1 MEIGDIINQ
10 YLKEASIDTNLDRL
24 EVTSTQE
31 QLVANKHKWSAR
43 LINHKINLNN
53 FKSKRFNL
61 LEQYITDYQDK
72 EPVRV
77 NRSIAEKAVQ
87 NKKEI
92 KSIDQKIQ
100 NEILIISFL
109 ENIYK
114 NISFATNDIK
124 KTKRLRL
131 ISRKLI
137 HTLVLMIFSLY
148 FVINS

>member
-31 QLVANKHKWSAR
+31 QLIANKHKWSAR
-43 LINHKINLNN
+43 LINHKINLNSLK
-53 FKSKRFNL
+53 FQRSSL
-61 LEQYITDYQDK
+61 LDEYIIDYQDK

-100 NEILIISFL
+100 NEALIISFL

-124 KTKRLRL
+124 NL
-131 ISRKLI
+131 IELMKLE
-137 HTLVLMIFSLY
+137 TQ
-148 FVINS
+148 

>member
-10 YLKEASIDTNLDRL
+10 YVDEASIDTNLDRL

-31 QLVANKHKWSAR
+31 QLIANKHKWSAR
-43 LINHKINLNN
+43 LINHKIKLNN
-53 FKSKRFNL
+53 FKFKRSSL
-61 LEQYITDYQDK
+61 IDEYIKEYQDR

-92 KSIDQKIQ
+92 KIIDQKIQ

-124 KTKRLRL
+124 NL
-131 ISRKLI
+131 IELMKLE
-137 HTLVLMIFSLY
+137 TQ
-148 FVINS
+148 

>member
-31 QLVANKHKWSAR
+31 QLLANKHKWSAR

-53 FKSKRFNL
+53 LKYKKSSL
-61 LEQYITDYQDK
+61 LEEYIAEYQDK

-77 NRSIAEKAVQ
+77 NRSIAQRAVE
-87 NKKEI
+87 NKKEV
-92 KSIDQKIQ
+92 KAIDFKIQ
-100 NEILIISFL
+100 NEVLIISFL

-114 NISFATNDIK
+114 NVSFATNDIK
-124 KTKRLRL
+124 NL
-131 ISRKLI
+131 IELMKLE
-137 HTLVLMIFSLY
+137 TQ
-148 FVINS
+148 

>member
-43 LINHKINLNN
+43 LINHKITLNN
-53 FKSKRFNL
+53 FKSKRSSR
-61 LEQYITDYQDK
+61 LEEYITKYQDD

-92 KSIDQKIQ
+92 KAIDLKIQ
-100 NEILIISFL
+100 NEALIISFL

-124 KTKRLRL
+124 NLVEL
-131 ISRKLI
+131 MKLE
-137 HTLVLMIFSLY
+137 TQ
-148 FVINS
+148 

>member
-10 YLKEASIDTNLDRL
+10 YLDEASIDTNLDRL

-31 QLVANKHKWSAR
+31 QLISNKHKWSAR
-43 LINHKINLNN
+43 LINHKINLNK
-53 FKSKRFNL
+53 FKFKRSSL
-61 LEQYITDYQDK
+61 IDKYITDYQDK

-92 KSIDQKIQ
+92 KIIDQKIQ
-100 NEILIISFL
+100 NETLIISFL

-114 NISFATNDIK
+114 NISFTTNDIK
-124 KTKRLRL
+124 NL
-131 ISRKLI
+131 IELMKLE
-137 HTLVLMIFSLY
+137 TQ
-148 FVINS
+148 

>member
-1 MEIGDIINQ
+1 MEVGDIINQ
-10 YLKEASIDTNLDRL
+10 YLDEARIDTNLDRL

-31 QLVANKHKWSAR
+31 QLVSNKHKWSAR

-53 FKSKRFNL
+53 LKFTRSSL
-61 LEQYITDYQDK
+61 LENKITEFQNT
-72 EPVRV
+72 EPVSV
-77 NRSIAEKAVQ
+77 PRSIAEKAVQ

-92 KSIDQKIQ
+92 VTLDQKIQ

-124 KTKRLRL
+124 NLVEL
-131 ISRKLI
+131 MKLE
-137 HTLVLMIFSLY
+137 TQ
-148 FVINS
+148 

>member
-10 YLKEASIDTNLDRL
+10 YLKEVSIDTNLDRL

-43 LINHKINLNN
+43 LIHHKINLNN
-53 FKSKRFNL
+53 LKSKRYSL

-77 NRSIAEKAVQ
+77 NKSIAERAVE
-87 NKKEI
+87 NKKDV
-92 KSIDQKIQ
+92 KALDLKIQ
-100 NEILIISFL
+100 NESLIISFL

-124 KTKRLRL
+124 NLVEL
-131 ISRKLI
+131 MKLE
-137 HTLVLMIFSLY
+137 TQ
-148 FVINS
+148 